1 MECGG
6 RGKSGRQTVSPLP
19 ERRESNREMASLA
32 FFWVEREGAGR
43 LMFLLAEVDPVT

>member
-19 ERRESNREMASLA
+19 ERRESIEKWPASPSFPVL
-32 FFWVEREGAGR
+32 EGTGGSGEADVSAGGS
-43 LMFLLAEVDPVT
+43 